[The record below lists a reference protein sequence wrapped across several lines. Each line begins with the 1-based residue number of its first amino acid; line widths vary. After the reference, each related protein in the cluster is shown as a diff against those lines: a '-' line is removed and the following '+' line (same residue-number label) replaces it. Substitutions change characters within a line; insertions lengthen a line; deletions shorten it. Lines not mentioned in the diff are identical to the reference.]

1 MLYPGLGLGCIVS
14 RARRISDAMFAA
26 AANAVSSLVAVRLPG
41 ASLLPHV
48 DNLRDV
54 SVTVA
59 VAVAEAAGTEG
70 LAGVEL
76 GDIVQQVQDAMWQ
89 PEYCRIEAS

>member
-1 MLYPGLGLGCIVS
+1 
-14 RARRISDAMFAA
+14 
-26 AANAVSSLVAVRLPG
+26 
-41 ASLLPHV
+41 LPHV